1 MVLLYNNADKEII
14 MKKENKFVQ
23 NIWIVP
29 FIITLVLLI
38 VHVFSIKLIL
48 IDNITLI
55 LLCILIISP
64 LSLGLKKIK
73 FGNFEAELVANEVKE
88 IAQETS
94 KAKENIEQDFDS
106 SPYQIIIDNIHKLSK
121 QDYIIALVKLR
132 MELEN
137 IANKIYNKLG
147 IKSNE
152 KNITLRQKIDI
163 LLKNEIIDRRVANI
177 LSKVISVCNKA
188 IHCEEIGKED
198 ALSIIDNGTWLLEV
212 LFNSIPCSS
221 PINSKIIKNEECD
234 YYYSQ
239 KYIVKTVIPYVENP
253 KENVYIMT
261 QEELTEFLDG
271 YSDYA

>member
-1 MVLLYNNADKEII
+1 

-94 KAKENIEQDFDS
+94 KAK
-106 SPYQIIIDNIHKLSK
+106 
-121 QDYIIALVKLR
+121 
-132 MELEN
+132 
-137 IANKIYNKLG
+137 
-147 IKSNE
+147 
-152 KNITLRQKIDI
+152 
-163 LLKNEIIDRRVANI
+163 
-177 LSKVISVCNKA
+177 
-188 IHCEEIGKED
+188 
-198 ALSIIDNGTWLLEV
+198 
-212 LFNSIPCSS
+212 
-221 PINSKIIKNEECD
+221 
-234 YYYSQ
+234 
-239 KYIVKTVIPYVENP
+239 
-253 KENVYIMT
+253 
-261 QEELTEFLDG
+261 
-271 YSDYA
+271 

>member
-1 MVLLYNNADKEII
+1 

-55 LLCILIISP
+55 LLCILIIRP

-88 IAQETS
+88 IAKETS

-271 YSDYA
+271 YSDYAEFIIEISIQKE